1 MGIYKYLYMINEEN
15 CNCYVLRKISSNITA
30 LYDNELSSTGLK
42 ITQFAIL
49 KSLKN
54 LKKSNL
60 KSLAL
65 EMNYN
70 RSTLGRNI
78 KKLEKK
84 QFIKI
89 TKESDKR
96 ELIMSLTK
104 NGSEALKNAQRCWEI
119 INEKINCI
127 LGNKKKSL
135 LDLLNN
141 KELNALKKQ

>member
-1 MGIYKYLYMINEEN
+1 MTM
-15 CNCYVLRKISSNITA
+15 
-30 LYDNELSSTGLK
+30 LYDTELSSTGLK

-89 TKESDKR
+89 TTEFDRR
-96 ELIMSLTK
+96 ELIISVTE
-104 NGSEALKNAQRCWEI
+104 NGYEALKNAQICWEK
-119 INEKINCI
+119 INEKIN
-127 LGNKKKSL
+127 
-135 LDLLNN
+135 
-141 KELNALKKQ
+141 